1 MDEKKLIEVYNFF
14 TEEGYDLGGFDK
26 FKSDLLIDSPQRE
39 EIYMRFDGDGYDI
52 GDFNDFFLSPSEDT
66 VSVSGTGGSEELIVQ
81 DPKTEQFR
89 NTQLGSQP
97 QTEKDTAIERMFGKN
112 EVTDFFGDLYRSGVQ
127 GINQGATVDDAISLF
142 AQGKNVSEED
152 LQEYI
157 AAVNQME
164 SFGPSE
170 EMQDFSKIYQEE
182 GKGVYGFLKGVANN
196 PTVLP
201 QLFTSSIAAMLNPA
215 SLTAGA
221 IGVAGGTAVAPGIGT
236 IAGGIAGVS
245 GALETGLAYT
255 EFLKEELEKKGLEFN
270 EEGIRTILEDEDA
283 MDSIQNRS
291 LGRGFSIAAIDAL
304 TGGLAAGVTRRA
316 ALKTGRALAGAAGAG
331 VEAAGGATGEV
342 VARLAAGQEMDVAEV
357 GFEAVT
363 GTATAPLSVAVGLSK
378 PARYKLNGGEATL
391 KQVQTLLNKGTAQ
404 EIAATD
410 ISIENNSELKKLAET
425 KKQDVV
431 LERDLRNVFP
441 DIPDEGIKELLPLEK
456 RRRALIDNPT
466 KSAANELKK
475 VDEKIDEIT
484 NKYTEDAVQKP
495 STEEVDVSQP
505 TQDSPTV
512 GEGDTQGTAVTRETE
527 TVETEQTTEPADPT
541 QVETQIEETETLET
555 VDTPEEST
563 VTEEDFVELKT
574 LSDPN
579 ISQSQKNKAFNR
591 VITRLTKKGKTLTR
605 TAAALIKKVKTLDVN
620 DPVGVKNVLDKIN
633 KVFTDADTKQ
643 KIDKAKDLQNKISK
657 QTKNLKDNSMVMAAK
672 EFVLLD
678 PFLADNLDAFIE
690 QAEKINKGLGKSTIG
705 KDKVKI
711 KTPFN
716 VRQAQSFVLKQQ
728 KAEQK
733 LKQQEQNQAYELL
746 TGLSSKDAT
755 LEDIRK
761 ALRPDPNTT
770 PAQQERAQK
779 KIEKNKAKIE
789 KGIQKA
795 FNNFKKAA
803 LGRIKKPISQLTPS
817 QKNIIRDFINI
828 DIDKLETTDQKLETI
843 DSLVNF
849 AVNESTGGMQ
859 SIVAKYNGIVE
870 AQRLKQEGISAKPF
884 KFIGNK
890 FLGNMWLKWLATTP
904 NVFDL
909 IFKSQSKARNVMRAM
924 GFTQLTNQA
933 AIANRLTN
941 EKITEYV
948 NKYKNKK
955 ANGEDYFNEQN
966 GINRGLIAFMR
977 RTVDGTPQE
986 QKAEFERR
994 KQLVEETIKELNN
1007 TTNKEFNNQGK
1018 LYEIAYKKLLLN
1030 SETIEA
1036 IESKADAL
1044 NLEGVET
1051 VTETWRLLRPD
1062 LQETGL
1068 NVYNI
1073 SLGEDINYT
1082 PDNLTVIE
1090 ETKQEELDF
1099 NKPFF
1104 DPSNTEYVY
1113 SKETGRLIPSTR
1125 PTSLKGKDKTRI
1137 VNLNFDTFYN
1147 RTLRDAYMDINVAPT
1162 IQQINGFRNSK
1173 FFNDIFPDKRTRQ
1186 IANDAINE
1194 YVASKRGKLN
1204 VKGEE
1209 VTATNRLNKIASI
1222 GVARALAGVTQPI
1235 KQLSPFMTT
1244 ITNAGVANT
1253 LAGVRLLSDPN
1264 VRESL
1269 NKLGAGINLR
1279 GIESTASIQENSSL
1293 INKLSKS
1300 KGFNLGAVGKL
1311 SDFALR
1317 KLLVNPDVFTARA
1330 SFLGYYLQ
1338 SLENQGVDINSL
1350 DWKNH
1355 DWNNEA
1361 VNFAQ
1366 NQVDRQQNVSD
1377 PDLQGQLFR
1386 SKDFLTQFG
1395 RKVLFPFANFL
1406 INQKTR
1412 MYADITT
1419 LRNNPLPEERR
1430 AAFKSL
1436 AGLGLESAYFN
1447 FLSYF
1452 IAQGIVAMSYEFMD
1466 EEQSEEDKE
1475 QTDKFYRDLYMGN
1488 VVADIIDPIPDAEKI
1503 TKKII
1508 NSFLESVSKSDDPTK
1523 FFVREKEGLLD
1534 QLGALG
1540 IGGKALMDTYEL
1552 LLPGLTGE
1560 KITEYRGKKSVKKLT
1575 KKEQDIYF
1583 NSGLTYLAYTAG
1595 LLPAETGRFI
1605 RSNIRIL
1612 NKSPQTINKTLLKK
1626 VNPELYDQLYGPG
1639 SASYR
1644 LRELKKSLKK

>member
-52 GDFNDFFLSPSEDT
+52 GEFNDFFLSPSEDT

-221 IGVAGGTAVAPGIGT
+221 IGAAGGTALAPGIGT

-541 QVETQIEETETLET
+541 QVETQIKEAQELTYTLPEDPNDIANDFEIIDNRNEKAGLEINEDGEGKWYVRNKKTDSILPTKSKKEAELNIKPENINSWDYGEGMPVIQETLTETA
-555 VDTPEEST
+555 ESD
-563 VTEEDFVELKT
+563 VEGTEITGEDFVELKT

-657 QTKNLKDNSMVMAAK
+657 QTKNLNDNSMVMAAK

-690 QAEKINKGLGKSTIG
+690 QAEKINNGLGKSTIG

-711 KTPFN
+711 KT
-716 VRQAQSFVLKQQ
+716 V
-728 KAEQK
+728 
-733 LKQQEQNQAYELL
+733 YEPYL
-746 TGLSSKDAT
+746 TLYGLY
-755 LEDIRK
+755 LH
-761 ALRPDPNTT
+761 L
-770 PAQQERAQK
+770 
-779 KIEKNKAKIE
+779 
-789 KGIQKA
+789 
-795 FNNFKKAA
+795 
-803 LGRIKKPISQLTPS
+803 
-817 QKNIIRDFINI
+817 
-828 DIDKLETTDQKLETI
+828 
-843 DSLVNF
+843 DSL
-849 AVNESTGGMQ
+849 EQPS
-859 SIVAKYNGIVE
+859 
-870 AQRLKQEGISAKPF
+870 L
-884 KFIGNK
+884 
-890 FLGNMWLKWLATTP
+890 FL
-904 NVFDL
+904 
-909 IFKSQSKARNVMRAM
+909 
-924 GFTQLTNQA
+924 
-933 AIANRLTN
+933 
-941 EKITEYV
+941 
-948 NKYKNKK
+948 
-955 ANGEDYFNEQN
+955 
-966 GINRGLIAFMR
+966 
-977 RTVDGTPQE
+977 
-986 QKAEFERR
+986 
-994 KQLVEETIKELNN
+994 
-1007 TTNKEFNNQGK
+1007 
-1018 LYEIAYKKLLLN
+1018 
-1030 SETIEA
+1030 
-1036 IESKADAL
+1036 
-1044 NLEGVET
+1044 
-1051 VTETWRLLRPD
+1051 
-1062 LQETGL
+1062 
-1068 NVYNI
+1068 
-1073 SLGEDINYT
+1073 
-1082 PDNLTVIE
+1082 
-1090 ETKQEELDF
+1090 
-1099 NKPFF
+1099 
-1104 DPSNTEYVY
+1104 
-1113 SKETGRLIPSTR
+1113 
-1125 PTSLKGKDKTRI
+1125 
-1137 VNLNFDTFYN
+1137 
-1147 RTLRDAYMDINVAPT
+1147 
-1162 IQQINGFRNSK
+1162 
-1173 FFNDIFPDKRTRQ
+1173 
-1186 IANDAINE
+1186 
-1194 YVASKRGKLN
+1194 
-1204 VKGEE
+1204 
-1209 VTATNRLNKIASI
+1209 
-1222 GVARALAGVTQPI
+1222 
-1235 KQLSPFMTT
+1235 
-1244 ITNAGVANT
+1244 
-1253 LAGVRLLSDPN
+1253 
-1264 VRESL
+1264 
-1269 NKLGAGINLR
+1269 
-1279 GIESTASIQENSSL
+1279 
-1293 INKLSKS
+1293 
-1300 KGFNLGAVGKL
+1300 
-1311 SDFALR
+1311 
-1317 KLLVNPDVFTARA
+1317 
-1330 SFLGYYLQ
+1330 
-1338 SLENQGVDINSL
+1338 QGV
-1350 DWKNH
+1350 
-1355 DWNNEA
+1355 
-1361 VNFAQ
+1361 
-1366 NQVDRQQNVSD
+1366 
-1377 PDLQGQLFR
+1377 LFF
-1386 SKDFLTQFG
+1386 SK
-1395 RKVLFPFANFL
+1395 
-1406 INQKTR
+1406 
-1412 MYADITT
+1412 
-1419 LRNNPLPEERR
+1419 
-1430 AAFKSL
+1430 
-1436 AGLGLESAYFN
+1436 
-1447 FLSYF
+1447 
-1452 IAQGIVAMSYEFMD
+1452 
-1466 EEQSEEDKE
+1466 
-1475 QTDKFYRDLYMGN
+1475 
-1488 VVADIIDPIPDAEKI
+1488 
-1503 TKKII
+1503 
-1508 NSFLESVSKSDDPTK
+1508 
-1523 FFVREKEGLLD
+1523 
-1534 QLGALG
+1534 
-1540 IGGKALMDTYEL
+1540 
-1552 LLPGLTGE
+1552 
-1560 KITEYRGKKSVKKLT
+1560 
-1575 KKEQDIYF
+1575 
-1583 NSGLTYLAYTAG
+1583 
-1595 LLPAETGRFI
+1595 
-1605 RSNIRIL
+1605 
-1612 NKSPQTINKTLLKK
+1612 
-1626 VNPELYDQLYGPG
+1626 
-1639 SASYR
+1639 
-1644 LRELKKSLKK
+1644 